1 MARARSSPL
10 FWLLRFLLLGSLLAG
25 AQAWA
30 GTYTVVADRDAFI
43 KEDKANENNG
53 GQADVEVKSGSGN
66 TNRHWALFG
75 FTMPAIPSNE
85 YVTSAQLQ
93 LFVSRNDNVPVEFHR
108 ITAAWTEAA
117 VTWNSFAGAFDSTI
131 LTTVTPSTNNVTVSM
146 DITSTVEGW
155 RAGTFANHGVIVTTN
170 QQTDVKFKSH
180 NDGTASRR
188 PQLVITTA
196 RIIPALT
203 VVKSSAIVSD
213 PNNGTT
219 NPKAIPGALMNYTVT
234 VTNTNAGTAD
244 AASTTITDAV
254 PSTMRLYVGDV
265 GGVGSGPVAFTNGAT
280 TSGLSYSFTSLAST
294 TDGIAFSN
302 NGGATYTYT
311 PVPDA
316 NGYDSN
322 VTHFRILPTGTFN
335 GAAGG
340 NNPSFQL
347 QLRMQVR

>member
-1 MARARSSPL
+1 MARARLSS
-10 FWLLRFLLLGSLLAG
+10 FSWLLRVLLLGSLLVG

-30 GTYTVVADRDAFI
+30 GTYTVVADRDSFI
-43 KEDKANENNG
+43 KEDKPNEINDT
-53 GQADVEVKSGSGN
+53 QADVEVKSGAGN
-66 TNRHWALFG
+66 TNRHWSLFG
-75 FTMPAIPSNE
+75 FTMPAIPANE

-108 ITAAWTEAA
+108 VTAAWTEST
-117 VTWNSFAGAFDSTI
+117 VTWGNFAGAYDATI
-131 LTTVTPSTNNVTVSM
+131 LATLTPSTNNVTVSV

-155 RAGTFANHGVIVTTN
+155 RAGTYANNGVIVTTN

-180 NDGTASRR
+180 DDGTASRR

-203 VVKSSAIVSD
+203 VVKSSSIVSD
-213 PNNGTT
+213 PQNGAT

-254 PSTMRLYVGDV
+254 PANMRLYVGDV
-265 GGVGSGPVAFTNGAT
+265 GGGGSGPVAFTNGAT
-280 TSGLSYSFTSLAST
+280 TSGLSYTFTSLAST

-302 NGGATYTYT
+302 DGGATWTYT

-316 NGYDSN
+316 NGYDSS
-322 VTHFRILPTGTFN
+322 VTNFRVSPTGTFN

>member
-1 MARARSSPL
+1 MTARARLAP
-10 FWLLRFLLLGSLLAG
+10 FRWLPAMLAF
-25 AQAWA
+25 ACLAMPARA
-30 GTYTVVADRDAFI
+30 GTYTVVADRDSFI
-43 KEDKANENNG
+43 KEDKPNENHDTE
-53 GQADVEVKSGSGN
+53 ADLDISAKAGP
-66 TNRHWALFG
+66 TNRHWGLMG

-85 YVTSAQLQ
+85 YVVSAQLQ
-93 LFVSRNDNVPVEFHR
+93 LYVSLDDPNAVEFHR
-108 ITAAWTEAA
+108 VTAAWTESG
-117 VTWNSFAGAFDSTI
+117 VTWANFAGAYDATVLATVI
-131 LTTVTPSTNNVTVSM
+131 PTPVNTTVTVNL
-146 DITSTVEGW
+146 TSLVEGW
-155 RAGTFANHGVIVTTN
+155 RAGTYANNGFIITTNTVTTA
-170 QQTDVKFKSH
+170 KFKSH
-180 NDGTASRR
+180 DDGTASRR

-203 VVKSSAIVSD
+203 VVKSSSIVSD
-213 PNNGTT
+213 PQNGAT

-254 PSTMRLYVGDV
+254 PANMRLYVSDV

-302 NGGATYTYT
+302 NGGTTWTYT

-322 VTHFRILPTGTFN
+322 VTNFRISPTGTFN